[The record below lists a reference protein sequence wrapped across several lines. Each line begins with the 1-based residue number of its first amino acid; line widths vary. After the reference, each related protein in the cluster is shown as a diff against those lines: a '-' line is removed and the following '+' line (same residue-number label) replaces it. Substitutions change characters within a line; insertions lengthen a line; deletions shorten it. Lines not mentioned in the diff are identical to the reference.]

1 MFEGVVARSGPWG
14 GARLLRMAEG
24 AVSTGDEVSSVAT
37 TKMCIFLSFILGH
50 FGRTS
55 NSMN

>member
-1 MFEGVVARSGPWG
+1 MFEGVGPWG